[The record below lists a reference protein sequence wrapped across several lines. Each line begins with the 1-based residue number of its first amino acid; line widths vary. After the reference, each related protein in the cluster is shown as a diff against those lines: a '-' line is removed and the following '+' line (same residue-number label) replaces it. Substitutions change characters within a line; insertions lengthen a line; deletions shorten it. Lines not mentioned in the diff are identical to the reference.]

1 MLKFDSSHK
10 SVDIDG
16 FIRKYET
23 ALQKIIIGGL
33 IITLLSPIGII
44 FAKTRP
50 VPCDIEGDHAHLYI
64 DNGTKI
70 ERYIESER
78 KTVDGLERLE
88 DYRMITEEESELL
101 KFENKN
107 GLFRID
113 ENWDELQTI
122 TQDQQSHKKEY
133 RYAYEETIHWSTP
146 MKVGKGWTVIQH
158 SKNVTRHSWTT
169 DENHEGLTGEER
181 DIEYVY
187 QGYRIV
193 KNEQGKYEI
202 QQSGYVSNLQNLPE
216 GYNYIKKDFYK
227 TMSPQTEEI
236 LDYEDG
242 PEVGDREVTQQELN
256 EMLQENSSEQVQT
269 EETKVL

>member
-1 MLKFDSSHK
+1 MLNFDSSHK
-10 SVDIDG
+10 SVDVDG
-16 FIRKYET
+16 FITKHQR
-23 ALQKIIIGGL
+23 ALQRVVVAGL
-33 IITLLSPIGII
+33 MVTLLSPIGII
-44 FAKTRP
+44 FAKTLP

-64 DNGTKI
+64 DNETKI

-78 KTVDGLERLE
+78 KTVDGLKRLE

-101 KFENKN
+101 KFQNKN
-107 GLFRID
+107 GLFRVD
-113 ENWDELQTI
+113 ENWDELQAI
-122 TQDQQSHKKEY
+122 TQEQQSHKKEY

-158 SKNVTRHSWTT
+158 SKKVTRHSWTT

-216 GYNYIKKDFYK
+216 EYDYIKKDFYK
-227 TMSPQTEEI
+227 TMNPETEEI
-236 LDYEDG
+236 LNYEDG
-242 PEVGDREVTQQELN
+242 PEVGDREVTKQELN
-256 EMLQENSSEQVQT
+256 EMMQENSSEQVQT
-269 EETKVL
+269 EDTKVL